1 MAQTQLEPIEGTDTA
16 ARNTA
21 GQFGDRQSSV
31 EVSGLD
37 KDLVNI
43 MSPGLGN

>member
-1 MAQTQLEPIEGTDTA
+1 MAPKQLEVKQGTDSA

-21 GQFGDRQSSV
+21 GQFGDRLSGV

-43 MSPGLGN
+43 MSPGLVN